1 MSFFSF
7 LFSLLSRLSVI
18 VFEIRLVTFFFP
30 SGHALCLGMLMSS
43 VMSGGPVAITRTS
56 AHPSAVTNDD
66 GLSRLAF
73 GDLRHPLEFKW
84 AFSRYCPK

>member
-1 MSFFSF
+1 M
-7 LFSLLSRLSVI
+7 
-18 VFEIRLVTFFFP
+18 
-30 SGHALCLGMLMSS
+30 LGRSN
-43 VMSGGPVAITRTS
+43 VMSGGPVAIMRSS

-84 AFSRYCPK
+84 AFSWYCPK